1 MAIRI
6 DWTKLNKSAGGNR
19 TEFEHF
25 CYHIFTRFFD
35 QYGTDENFYNTA
47 GSESYIVLN
56 QDIQYEG
63 KTYKQGEVIGWQ
75 AKYWISNSDENSSP
89 LSKNHRA
96 TLINGFK
103 KTKQKRD
110 KIKLWIICTPGKFK
124 EDQWKQLV
132 SELGEIKTT
141 CTFVSWSKEDFEK
154 LLVRENAAKFNGI
167 FHYFFDG
174 QFLDKQALDTI
185 TKDTLTKLKEK
196 YDVDLHVPSEIEQQ
210 LLSVVDTE
218 TAIQTLKRK
227 IEQVVKSVKEKKKK
241 NGFLDNNELKRTAFS
256 TNYIQIYNQEL
267 KNRLDFAEDL
277 AKEIENANLLD
288 NVSLLITRTTRYTE
302 QCRKNIDELNR
313 ELRQITEKTEDNR
326 IPTGTYVYFE
336 GQRERIHNIN
346 RLIWEHT
353 AGNLNLE
360 QALSLISRK
369 VHSVFAEP
377 GYGKTH
383 FACSVATNVMHRAKA
398 LPVLFLQ
405 GKDFRNERTI
415 ADILSEKLYLG
426 SNPSLDDIADMLNF
440 LGESHNCRLPI
451 IIDGLNES
459 DPNSK
464 RWRTDL
470 PELGRRVEERNHLL
484 LITTC
489 RSQTNYLRVIYDKE
503 KVPEITDSYELS
515 GMNPY
520 DLKIAVKKYFDKYD
534 IRPNPHPNLSE
545 FQHPLLL
552 KIFCTVNKGKHDF
565 DIYGTSL
572 TESMQKYSEQMIESV
587 ADKENPDYE
596 IRRYE
601 IRKGLRNYA
610 QTIWD
615 TDTRDMLYT
624 PDFHYMFNNNEYARG
639 VVDEGCCSTEMDTAG
654 CYVHFTYDMIAG
666 YHIAEQL
673 IATHPQKA
681 DFVSYIASQQDKL
694 FGEERHTYGQD
705 IVKSLVF
712 LVPQKYG
719 EQWSVLVPNVDTIT
733 ATIENLDG
741 VFASANG
748 HDTIRTIIK
757 NSASDNSMKEKL
769 CECIYRRVQTEHNL
783 SHFKE
788 FLQLFTILQPSEV
801 DEYWNGRFVTY
812 PVMQNVRN
820 QLHDDYVLEMYNWD
834 DIISYNIVMCGVM
847 DREFHQIY
855 HKQLFINA
863 LAHFDEVDKEIFK
876 IGLNI
881 ADAFVFESI
890 VTILT
895 GIGLRAEEQ
904 KRYHVVVRLLEDY
917 MQGYTSN
924 CVLLLDALD
933 TLYSYG
939 EYKWGE
945 KHNRAIL
952 SKNKS
957 EKWPVAKYRDS
968 YGFGLFDYDFDKFN
982 IRPLYSYNYTSNFS
996 IKQLPETEVYGM
1008 LLARCIQNGYKE
1020 DICAKLNNA
1029 AYEEARYRSMEH
1041 ISCGEKYG
1049 RFALMELYGWL
1060 ILNGYINTVYKNTF
1074 RVEMF
1079 DVDPSMPQFTQKRSL
1094 VSRSFMP
1101 KTIEDLDK
1109 WINTDETGFM
1119 EKLFIRELPGRKG
1132 EWVLLRGRL
1141 NQKISDKYAIYY
1153 LSGHVELA
1161 DEKMSDKAISKLEV
1175 VDAIDMNHLYAG
1187 EIGWRSLKSQDDDDY
1202 LDEERRPMGHYG
1214 FTSWSGSRYEYR
1226 NFEYLR
1232 TEWAF
1237 KMGLRF
1243 DINTMTYYD
1252 IEGKEASAYFVNDS
1266 DLFFYLR
1273 KDLLDAMLEE
1283 TKSCLRFHIYERR
1296 MISSKIPKEWDVYPK
1311 KFEQRGRDVIYR
1323 FKK

>member
-1 MAIRI
+1 MVL
-6 DWTKLNKSAGGNR
+6 DWKRLNKTTEGNR

-25 CYHIFTRFFD
+25 CYHIFTRYFD

-56 QDIQYEG
+56 QTIQYEG
-63 KTYKQGEVIGWQ
+63 KAYKKGDVIGWQ
-75 AKYWISNSDENSSP
+75 AKYWVSNSDENSSP
-89 LSKNHRA
+89 LTQSHRE
-96 TLINGFK
+96 TLIKGFK
-103 KTKQKRD
+103 KTKQKRT

-132 SELGEIKTT
+132 SELEKEKKT
-141 CTFVSWSKEDFEK
+141 CTYISWSKENFEK
-154 LLVRENAAKFNGI
+154 LLVRENATKYNGI
-167 FHYFFDG
+167 FRYFFDG
-174 QFLDKQALDTI
+174 QFLDKQVLDTI

-218 TAIQTLKRK
+218 KAKQTLRRK
-227 IEQVVKSVKEKKKK
+227 IAQLVESVREDISK
-241 NGFLDNNELKRTAFS
+241 NGYLDKKALQRTAFS
-256 TNYIQIYNQEL
+256 DKYIQTYNQEL
-267 KNRLDFAEDL
+267 KNRLSLAEDL
-277 AKEIENANLLD
+277 AQEIEKTNLLD
-288 NVSLLITRTTRYTE
+288 RVSQIINRVNLYKERSR
-302 QCRKNIDELNR
+302 QHIDELNE
-313 ELRQITEKTEDNR
+313 ELNIITEGTEDKQ
-326 IPTGTYVYFE
+326 IPAGTYVYFE
-336 GQRERIHNIN
+336 GQRERIHFID
-346 RLIWEHT
+346 RLIWEHV
-353 AGNLNLE
+353 AGSLNLE
-360 QALSLISRK
+360 QALSLIDRK
-369 VHSVFAEP
+369 IHSVFAEP

-383 FACSVATNVMHRAKA
+383 FACSVATNLIKRAKA

-405 GKDFRNERTI
+405 GRDFSTERTI
-415 ADILSEKLYLG
+415 ADILSEKLHFERH
-426 SNPSLDDIADMLNF
+426 PSLDDIADMLDF
-440 LGESHNCRLPI
+440 LGESHDCRLPI

-464 RWRTDL
+464 RWKSDL
-470 PELGRRVEERNHLL
+470 PELGRRIEERNHLL

-489 RSQTNYLRVIYDKE
+489 RSQNNYLRVIYGKE
-503 KVPEITDSYELS
+503 KVSEIVDSYELS
-515 GMNPY
+515 GINPY

-587 ADKENPDYE
+587 ADKEKPDYD

-601 IRKGLRNYA
+601 IKNGLCNYA

-615 TDTRDMLYT
+615 TDLRDMLYV
-624 PDFHYMFNNNEYARG
+624 PDFYEKFEKHEYAQKI
-639 VVDEGCCSTEMDTAG
+639 VDEGCCSTEMEATE

-681 DFVSYIASQQDKL
+681 DFVSYITSQQAKL
-694 FGEERHTYGQD
+694 FGKERHTYGQD

-719 EQWSVLVPNVDTIT
+719 EQWSTLVPTADTVA

-748 HDTIRTIIK
+748 RETLQAIIANSK
-757 NSASDNSMKEKL
+757 NDNSMKEQL
-769 CECIYRRVQTEHNL
+769 CECIYHRVQKEHNL

-788 FLQLFTILQPSEV
+788 FLQLFAIMQPSEI
-801 DEYWNGRFVTY
+801 DEYWNGRFITY
-812 PVMQNVRN
+812 PEMQSVRN

-847 DREFHQIY
+847 DREFHEIY
-855 HKQLFINA
+855 HKLLFKHA
-863 LAHFDEVDKEIFK
+863 LVHFDEIDKEIFK
-876 IGLNI
+876 IGMHI
-881 ADAFVFESI
+881 PDAFIFESI
-890 VTILT
+890 VTVLT

-904 KRYHVVVRLLEDY
+904 ERYCVVVRLLEDY
-917 MQGYTSN
+917 MQEYTSN
-924 CVLLLDALD
+924 CVLLLDAIE

-957 EKWPVAKYRDS
+957 EKWPVVNYREAN
-968 YGFGLFDYDFDKFN
+968 GFGLFDYDFDKFN
-982 IRPLYSYNYTSNFS
+982 IRPLFSYSYTSNFS
-996 IKQLPETEVYGM
+996 RKKLSEAKVYGM
-1008 LLARCIQNGYKE
+1008 LLARCRLNGYKE
-1020 DICAKLNNA
+1020 DVCAKLNNA
-1029 AYEEARYRSMEH
+1029 AYEKASYRSLKH
-1041 ISCGEKYG
+1041 IGVGEKYG

-1060 ILNGYINTVYKNTF
+1060 ILNGYINPVFKDTF

-1079 DVDPSMPQFTQKRSL
+1079 DVDPSMPQFPQKRSL
-1094 VSRSFMP
+1094 ISRSFMP
-1101 KTIEDLDK
+1101 KSWEDLGK
-1109 WINTDETGFM
+1109 WIKNEDTKFM
-1119 EKLFIRELPGRKG
+1119 EGLFIRELPGRQG
-1132 EWVLLRGRL
+1132 EWVMMQGRL
-1141 NQKISDKYAIYY
+1141 KQQVTDKYANYY
-1153 LSGHVELA
+1153 LSGHVELV
-1161 DEKMSDKAISKLEV
+1161 DEKVRDKAIHKLEI
-1175 VDAIDMNHLYAG
+1175 VDSIDMDHKYAA
-1187 EIGWRSLKSQDDDDY
+1187 EIGWRLLESREDDDY
-1202 LDEERRPMGHYG
+1202 LDEERRIMEHYG
-1214 FTSWSGSRYEYR
+1214 FTGWSGSRYEYC
-1226 NFEYLR
+1226 NFECLR
-1232 TEWAF
+1232 TKWAL

-1243 DINTMTYYD
+1243 DIKTMTYYD
-1252 IEGKEASAYFVNDS
+1252 KKGKEASAYFVNDS

-1273 KDLLDAMLEE
+1273 KDIVDTMLKD
-1283 TKSCLRFHIYERR
+1283 TKSCLRFHIYEQRI
-1296 MISSKIPKEWDVYPK
+1296 ISMDIPKERDVYPK
-1311 KFEQRGRDVIYR
+1311 KFEQTQRDVIYR
-1323 FKK
+1323 IKL